1 MQCIQSHTDY
11 VIFVFL
17 YQENVCRYG
26 LKIKDISGE
35 EAAAGAFYLLADMAV
50 E

>member
-1 MQCIQSHTDY
+1 MQCIQSHTDS

-35 EAAAGAFYLLADMAV
+35 EAAAAFYLLADMAV